1 MLKKL
6 RNKMLWFNMAL
17 ISIIVLGAFTFIYIL
32 NATQIEKEIQSLVS
46 QESNILAA
54 APLDDEEV
62 RQSLTNPEY
71 PMILTVINSTSDVR
85 EIGLVDSDHVDVE
98 TQSDDEGV
106 DESELYA
113 VLVDTA
119 TKQGEVPNELKQNDR
134 YWRYSLS
141 LVDSFS
147 HYSINHDAIGEY
159 STSINNY
166 EPFYQV
172 LFFDVTDYK
181 TSLRNLRNTLLLI
194 GVLAL
199 VSIYIASFYVA
210 NRALRPVELAW
221 RKQKEF
227 VSNASHELKTPLAII
242 QVNAEVLA
250 GSPEET
256 LESQMKWLENIQLGS
271 ERMDE
276 LVNSLLMLTKFE
288 STEQE
293 VVRSVID
300 ASQVVQSVYQ
310 SMEAIALEKGIHYQ
324 EQIAKQVRLES
335 NEQALRQLTM
345 ILVDNAL
352 KYTPTGETVTVA
364 LVERQRKTVLQ
375 VSNSGCPI
383 PEEKI
388 PYVFDRFYRGD
399 PSRNHQDGGYG
410 LGLAIAKAI
419 ADMINADISAKVD
432 LDGKN
437 NFEIYF
443 HSKN

>member
-32 NATQIEKEIQSLVS
+32 NATQIENEIQSLIS
-46 QESNILAA
+46 QEANTLAA
-54 APLDDEEV
+54 VPLDEEEV
-62 RQSLTNPEY
+62 RQSLTEPEY
-71 PMILTVINSTSDVR
+71 PMMLTITNSTNELR
-85 EIGLVDSDHVDVE
+85 HIALVDVNQVKGE
-98 TQSDDEGV
+98 IQST
-106 DESELYA
+106 DESDLYEA
-113 VLVDTA
+113 LADAA
-119 TKQGEVPNELKQNDR
+119 TKQGEVPNEVKVNGR
-134 YWRYSLS
+134 YWRYTLF
-141 LVDSFS
+141 LVTSS
-147 HYSINHDAIGEY
+147 SYYSISNDYIEEY

-166 EPFYQV
+166 EPFYEV
-172 LFFDVTDYK
+172 LFFDVTDYT
-181 TSLRNLRNTLLLI
+181 TSLSNLRTTLLII

-210 NRALRPVELAW
+210 KRALRPVELAW

-227 VSNASHELKTPLAII
+227 ISNASHELKTPLAII

-256 LESQMKWLENIQLGS
+256 LKSQMKWLENIQLGS

-288 STEQE
+288 SAEQE
-293 VVRSVID
+293 MVRSVID

-352 KYTPTGETVTVA
+352 KYTPAGETVTVA
-364 LVERQRKTVLQ
+364 LIERQRKTVLQ
-375 VSNSGCPI
+375 VSNGGCPI

-419 ADMINADISAKVD
+419 TEMLQAQISLTVD
-432 LDGKN
+432 QDGVN
-437 NFEIYF
+437 HFEVSF
-443 HSKN
+443 H

>member
-32 NATQIEKEIQSLVS
+32 NATQIENEIQSLIS
-46 QESNILAA
+46 QEANTLAA
-54 APLDDEEV
+54 VPLDEEEA
-62 RQSLTNPEY
+62 RQSLTDPEY
-71 PMILTVINSTSDVR
+71 PMILTIINSTSDVR

-106 DESELYA
+106 DESALYTA
-113 VLVDTA
+113 LVDTA
-119 TKQGEVPNELKQNDR
+119 KQGEVLNEVKLNDR

-147 HYSINHDAIGEY
+147 HYSINNESMGMY

-181 TSLRNLRNTLLLI
+181 TSLSNLRNTLLLI

-199 VSIYIASFYVA
+199 ASIYIASFYVA

-288 STEQE
+288 SAEQE

-310 SMEAIALEKGIHYQ
+310 SMEAIALEKGIDYQ
-324 EQIAKQVRLES
+324 EQITKQVRLES

-375 VSNSGCPI
+375 VSNRGCPI

-419 ADMINADISAKVD
+419 TEMLQAQISLTVD
-432 LDGKN
+432 QDGVN
-437 NFEIYF
+437 HFEVSF
-443 HSKN
+443 H

>member
-17 ISIIVLGAFTFIYIL
+17 TSIIVLGAFTFIYIL
-32 NATQIEKEIQSLVS
+32 NATQIENEIQSLIS
-46 QESNILAA
+46 QEANSLGA
-54 APLDDEEV
+54 APLEEDEV
-62 RQSLTNPEY
+62 RQSLIDPEY
-71 PMILTVINSTSDVR
+71 PMILTVINSTSDLR
-85 EIGLVDSDHVDVE
+85 EIGLVEFNQVDVDVGI
-98 TQSDDEGV
+98 QSVDESI
-106 DESELYA
+106 DESELYEA
-113 VLVDTA
+113 LVDVA
-119 TKQGEVPNELKQNDR
+119 TKQGEVPNEVRVNDR
-134 YWRYSLS
+134 DWRYALF
-141 LVDSFS
+141 LVASIS
-147 HYSINHDAIGEY
+147 HYSINHDSMGEY
-159 STSINNY
+159 SASINSY

-172 LFFDVTDYK
+172 MFFDITDYK
-181 TSLRNLRNTLLLI
+181 TSLTNLRNTLLLI
-194 GVLAL
+194 GFLAL
-199 VSIYIASFYVA
+199 GGIYIASFYVA

-276 LVNSLLMLTKFE
+276 LVNSLLLLTKFE
-288 STEQE
+288 SAEQE

-324 EQIAKQVRLES
+324 EQIAKQVSLES

-352 KYTPTGETVTVA
+352 KYTPAGETVTVA

-383 PEEKI
+383 PEETN

-419 ADMINADISAKVD
+419 AEMLQAQISLTVD
-432 LDGKN
+432 QEGVN
-437 NFEIYF
+437 HFEVSF
-443 HSKN
+443 H

>member
-1 MLKKL
+1 
-6 RNKMLWFNMAL
+6 
-17 ISIIVLGAFTFIYIL
+17 
-32 NATQIEKEIQSLVS
+32 
-46 QESNILAA
+46 
-54 APLDDEEV
+54 
-62 RQSLTNPEY
+62 
-71 PMILTVINSTSDVR
+71 
-85 EIGLVDSDHVDVE
+85 
-98 TQSDDEGV
+98 
-106 DESELYA
+106 
-113 VLVDTA
+113 
-119 TKQGEVPNELKQNDR
+119 
-134 YWRYSLS
+134 
-141 LVDSFS
+141 
-147 HYSINHDAIGEY
+147 
-159 STSINNY
+159 
-166 EPFYQV
+166 
-172 LFFDVTDYK
+172 
-181 TSLRNLRNTLLLI
+181 LLI

-199 VSIYIASFYVA
+199 ASIYIASFYVA

-276 LVNSLLMLTKFE
+276 LVNSLLLLTKFE
-288 STEQE
+288 SAEQE
-293 VVRSVID
+293 MVRSVID

-324 EQIAKQVRLES
+324 EQIAKQERLES

-352 KYTPTGETVTVA
+352 KYTPAGETVTVA
-364 LVERQRKTVLQ
+364 LIERQRKTVLQ
-375 VSNSGCPI
+375 VSNGGCPI

-399 PSRNHQDGGYG
+399 PSRNHQEGGYG

-419 ADMINADISAKVD
+419 TEMLQAQISLTVD
-432 LDGKN
+432 QDGVN
-437 NFEIYF
+437 HFEVSF
-443 HSKN
+443 H

>member
-32 NATQIEKEIQSLVS
+32 NATQIENEIQSLIS
-46 QESNILAA
+46 QEANTLAA
-54 APLDDEEV
+54 IPLDEEEA
-62 RQSLTNPEY
+62 RQSLTDPEY
-71 PMILTVINSTSDVR
+71 PMILTITNSTSEFR
-85 EIGLVDSDHVDVE
+85 EIALVDVDQMDVVI
-98 TQSDDEGV
+98 QSIDEGV
-106 DESELYA
+106 DESDLYEA
-113 VLVDTA
+113 LVDAA
-119 TKQGEVPNELKQNDR
+119 TKQEEIPNEVKVNDR
-134 YWRYSLS
+134 DWRYALF
-141 LVDSFS
+141 LVTSIS
-147 HYSINHDAIGEY
+147 HYSINHDSTGEY

-181 TSLRNLRNTLLLI
+181 TSLSNLRTTLLLI

-250 GSPEET
+250 CSPEET

-288 STEQE
+288 SAEQE

-419 ADMINADISAKVD
+419 TEMLQAQISLTVD
-432 LDGKN
+432 QDGVN
-437 NFEIYF
+437 HFEVSF
-443 HSKN
+443 H

>member
-17 ISIIVLGAFTFIYIL
+17 TSIIVLGAFTFIYIL
-32 NATQIEKEIQSLVS
+32 NATQIENEIQSLIS
-46 QESNILAA
+46 QEANTLSAV
-54 APLDDEEV
+54 PLDEEEV
-62 RQSLTNPEY
+62 RQSLTEPEY
-71 PMILTVINSTSDVR
+71 PMMLTITNSTNELR
-85 EIGLVDSDHVDVE
+85 HIALVDVNQVE
-98 TQSDDEGV
+98 GEIQST
-106 DESELYA
+106 DESDLYEA
-113 VLVDTA
+113 LADAA
-119 TKQGEVPNELKQNDR
+119 TKQGEVPNEVKVNGR
-134 YWRYSLS
+134 YWRYTLF
-141 LVDSFS
+141 LVTSS
-147 HYSINHDAIGEY
+147 SYYSISNDYIEEY

-166 EPFYQV
+166 EPFYEV
-172 LFFDVTDYK
+172 LFFDVTDYT
-181 TSLRNLRNTLLLI
+181 TSLSNLRTTLLII

-210 NRALRPVELAW
+210 KRALRPVELAW

-227 VSNASHELKTPLAII
+227 ISNASHELKTPLAII

-288 STEQE
+288 SAEQE

-419 ADMINADISAKVD
+419 TEMLQAQISLTVD
-432 LDGKN
+432 QDGVN
-437 NFEIYF
+437 HFEVSF
-443 HSKN
+443 H

>member
-32 NATQIEKEIQSLVS
+32 NATQIETEIQSLIS

-71 PMILTVINSTSDVR
+71 PMILTIINSTSDVR

-106 DESELYA
+106 DESALYA
-113 VLVDTA
+113 ALVDTA
-119 TKQGEVPNELKQNDR
+119 SKQGEVLNEVKLNDR

-147 HYSINHDAIGEY
+147 HYSINNESMGMY

-181 TSLRNLRNTLLLI
+181 TSLSNLRTTLLLI

-288 STEQE
+288 SAEQE

-419 ADMINADISAKVD
+419 TEMLQAQISLTVD
-432 LDGKN
+432 QDGVN
-437 NFEIYF
+437 HFEVLF
-443 HSKN
+443 H

>member
-32 NATQIEKEIQSLVS
+32 NATQIENEIQSLVS

-71 PMILTVINSTSDVR
+71 PMILTIINSTSDVR

-106 DESELYA
+106 DESALYA
-113 VLVDTA
+113 ALVDTA
-119 TKQGEVPNELKQNDR
+119 SKQGEVLNEVKLNDR

-147 HYSINHDAIGEY
+147 HYSINNESMGMY

-181 TSLRNLRNTLLLI
+181 TSLSNLRTTLLLI

-288 STEQE
+288 SAEQE

-419 ADMINADISAKVD
+419 TEMLQAQISLTVD
-432 LDGKN
+432 QDGVN
-437 NFEIYF
+437 HFEVSF
-443 HSKN
+443 H

>member
-32 NATQIEKEIQSLVS
+32 NATQIENEIQSLIS
-46 QESNILAA
+46 QEANTLAA
-54 APLDDEEV
+54 VPLDEEEV
-62 RQSLTNPEY
+62 RQSLTEPEY
-71 PMILTVINSTSDVR
+71 PMMLTITNSTNELR
-85 EIGLVDSDHVDVE
+85 HIALVDVNQVKGE
-98 TQSDDEGV
+98 IQST
-106 DESELYA
+106 DESDLYEA
-113 VLVDTA
+113 LADAA
-119 TKQGEVPNELKQNDR
+119 TKQGEVPNEVKVNGR
-134 YWRYSLS
+134 YWRYTLF
-141 LVDSFS
+141 LVTSS
-147 HYSINHDAIGEY
+147 SYYSISNDYIEEY

-166 EPFYQV
+166 EPFYEV
-172 LFFDVTDYK
+172 LFFDVTDYT
-181 TSLRNLRNTLLLI
+181 TSLSNLRTTLLII

-210 NRALRPVELAW
+210 KRALRPVELAW

-227 VSNASHELKTPLAII
+227 ISNASHELKTPLAII

-256 LESQMKWLENIQLGS
+256 LKSQMKWLENIQLGS

-288 STEQE
+288 SAEQE
-293 VVRSVID
+293 VVCSVID

-324 EQIAKQVRLES
+324 EQITKQVCLES
-335 NEQALRQLTM
+335 NEQVLRQLTM

-352 KYTPTGETVTVA
+352 KYTPAGENVTVA
-364 LVERQRKTVLQ
+364 LVKHQRITVLQ

-388 PYVFDRFYRGD
+388 SYVFDRFYRGD
-399 PSRNHQDGGYG
+399 PSHNHQDGGYG

-419 ADMINADISAKVD
+419 TETLQAQISLTVD
-432 LDGKN
+432 QDGVN
-437 NFEIYF
+437 HFEVSF
-443 HSKN
+443 H

>member
-32 NATQIEKEIQSLVS
+32 NATQIENEIQSLVS
-46 QESNILAA
+46 QESNLLAA
-54 APLDDEEV
+54 APLDEEEV
-62 RQSLTNPEY
+62 RQSLADPEY

-85 EIGLVDSDHVDVE
+85 EIGLVVSDQVDVE
-98 TQSDDEGV
+98 IQSDDEGV

-113 VLVDTA
+113 ALVDTA
-119 TKQGEVPNELKQNDR
+119 TKQGAVPNEVKLNDR
-134 YWRYSLS
+134 YWRYSLF
-141 LVDSFS
+141 LVASFS
-147 HYSINHDAIGEY
+147 HYSINNESMGMY
-159 STSINNY
+159 STSINSY
-166 EPFYQV
+166 EPYYQV
-172 LFFDVTDYK
+172 MFFDVTDYK

-199 VSIYIASFYVA
+199 ASIYIASFYVA

-256 LESQMKWLENIQLGS
+256 LESQMKWLKNIQLGS

-276 LVNSLLMLTKFE
+276 LVNSLLLLTKFE
-288 STEQE
+288 SAEQE
-293 VVRSVID
+293 MVRSLID

-352 KYTPTGETVTVA
+352 KYTPAGETVTVA
-364 LVERQRKTVLQ
+364 LIEGQRKTVLQ
-375 VSNSGCPI
+375 VSNGGCPI

-419 ADMINADISAKVD
+419 TEMLQAQISLTVD
-432 LDGKN
+432 QDGVN
-437 NFEIYF
+437 HFEVSF
-443 HSKN
+443 H

>member
-32 NATQIEKEIQSLVS
+32 NATQIENEIQSLVS

-71 PMILTVINSTSDVR
+71 PMILTIINSTSDVR

-106 DESELYA
+106 DESALYA
-113 VLVDTA
+113 ALVDTA
-119 TKQGEVPNELKQNDR
+119 SKQGEVLNEVKLNDR

-147 HYSINHDAIGEY
+147 HYSINNESMGMY

-181 TSLRNLRNTLLLI
+181 TSLSNLRTTLLLI

-288 STEQE
+288 SAEQE

-324 EQIAKQVRLES
+324 EQIAKQVCLES

-419 ADMINADISAKVD
+419 TEMLQAQISLTVD
-432 LDGKN
+432 QDGVN
-437 NFEIYF
+437 HFEVLF
-443 HSKN
+443 H

>member
-32 NATQIEKEIQSLVS
+32 NATQIETEIQSLVS

-71 PMILTVINSTSDVR
+71 PMILTIINSTSDVR

-106 DESELYA
+106 DESALYA
-113 VLVDTA
+113 ALVDTA
-119 TKQGEVPNELKQNDR
+119 SKQGEVLNEVKLNDR

-147 HYSINHDAIGEY
+147 HYSINNESMGMY

-181 TSLRNLRNTLLLI
+181 TSLSNLRTTLLLI

-288 STEQE
+288 SAEQE

-419 ADMINADISAKVD
+419 TEMLQAQISLTVD
-432 LDGKN
+432 QDGVN
-437 NFEIYF
+437 HFEVSF
-443 HSKN
+443 H